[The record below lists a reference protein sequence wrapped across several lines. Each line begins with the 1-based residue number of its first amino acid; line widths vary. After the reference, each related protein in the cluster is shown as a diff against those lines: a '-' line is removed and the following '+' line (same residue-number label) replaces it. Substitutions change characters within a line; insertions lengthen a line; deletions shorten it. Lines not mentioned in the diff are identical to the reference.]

1 VFFVFFREECNMSK
15 SKTGRGSN
23 RRRLWAEQLEPRTML
38 AGNVTASVRGGT
50 LFVRGDSNDNQVG
63 IVQLDSDT
71 YAVVGVAGTSV
82 NGQVDGIFVTDRPVV
97 HITADLGAGDDLLG
111 VGNDPQAIVDTQFD
125 FSFDFTAA
133 LGDPDAVAAAVQ
145 AELDAV
151 GAPDTFALPGNLII
165 RMGNGIDGV
174 AVIGDI
180 GRSVIVDLGN
190 GSNNGFSLDSFSSVG
205 GSLVVTGRGG
215 ADEVVVQD
223 SDIGGSMT
231 LSLSSG
237 DDLVLVQNT
246 AIGGSAV
253 VNTGNGIDDIEI
265 NDTDI
270 RLALVINSG
279 AGDDDIHADDATG
292 GDGVVAGGAVVI
304 NSGTG
309 HDHVQF
315 SGQARAL
322 TILTGGGSDG
332 VDIFDSLILGSLV
345 VNTGADADAISIN
358 EITSGRLGG
367 VVEVR
372 GSAVLDAGT
381 GNDNN
386 SIDTLDASFQ
396 SAGVSIFD
404 LDVGLSLIVRLG
416 SGNDSFEADFVS
428 VGLTALLDAGA
439 GNDTAVIS
447 NAAVDLL
454 FTALMG
460 SGNDLLEIT
469 SSTAPKIG
477 LHGGPGTDEFVSD
490 IDPDNPPPGVQ
501 ILFFLSFEI
510 VVVV

>member
-1 VFFVFFREECNMSK
+1 MLQKK
-15 SKTGRGSN
+15 SGRGSF
-23 RRRLWAEQLEPRTML
+23 RRRLWAEHLEPRTML

-50 LFVRGDSNDNQVG
+50 LFVRGDSDDNQIG

-71 YAVVGVAGTSV
+71 YAVVGVVGTSV
-82 NGQVDGIFVTDRPVV
+82 NGDVDGIFVTDRPVTN
-97 HITADLGAGDDLLG
+97 ITVDLGNGDDLLG
-111 VGNDPQAIVDTQFD
+111 VGNDPQAIVDTRFD

-151 GAPDTFALPGNLII
+151 GAPATFELPGNLVV

-180 GRSVIVDLGN
+180 GRSVVVDLGN

-215 ADEVVVQD
+215 ADEVVIQD
-223 SDIGGSMT
+223 SEIGGSMT
-231 LSLSSG
+231 LGLSHG
-237 DDLVLVQNT
+237 ENLVLVQNV

-253 VNTGNGIDDIEI
+253 ISTGNHSDDIEI

-270 RLALVINSG
+270 RFALVINSG
-279 AGDDDIHADDATG
+279 AGHDDIHADDATG

-304 NSGTG
+304 NSGAG

-322 TILTGGGSDG
+322 TILTGNGSDG
-332 VDIFDSLILGSLV
+332 VDIFDSLILGNLV
-345 VNTGADADAISIN
+345 VNTGNDADAISIN
-358 EITSGRLGG
+358 ELISEGEGSTGL
-367 VVEVR
+367 VEVR
-372 GSAVLDAGT
+372 GSAALDAGA
-381 GNDNN
+381 GNDND
-386 SIDTLDASFQ
+386 SLDTLDASAQ
-396 SAGVSIFD
+396 TAGVTIFD
-404 LDVGLSLIVRLG
+404 LDVGLSLVVRLG
-416 SGNDSFEADFVS
+416 SGNDTFEADFVN
-428 VGLTALLDAGA
+428 VGLTALLDAGS
-439 GNDTAVIS
+439 GNDSAVIS

-469 SSTAPKIG
+469 SSTAAKIG

-501 ILFFLSFEI
+501 ILYFLSFEI
-510 VVVV
+510 VV